1 MKTYTSVDK
10 QEASTTIQQMP
21 EVAPARIL
29 EIELGQV
36 LPAVSAFDEKTG
48 KRYQRAVV
56 LVRLH
61 TYPLGTVEFQF
72 SNDGVSAEICAER
85 IWNTLHEQ
93 ILEHLHQD
101 NLPLIEN
108 LDSRGLPIFKTPKC
122 VEAREQLFVDAPFVS
137 VIVPTHNRPDLLQR
151 CLPSLTTL
159 YYPNYEIIIVDN
171 APRDTATAD
180 FIQKNYSDTQ
190 QIRYLREDRAGPS
203 WARNCGIAAAQGE
216 ILAFTDD
223 DVEVDRYWLIELV
236 KNFDMQA
243 DVACVTGHVFPLE
256 LETAS
261 QFWYEEYGGSNWFE
275 EEKSDDFKWWF
286 TRHLFDMKENRPHI
300 PLYPYK
306 AGMFGCGASMAFTA
320 SVLREIGGFDPAL
333 GGTGPSRCAQDI
345 ALLFKVVLY
354 GHKLVYEPASLVY
367 HLNRREYTALYKQI
381 YNYGIGLTAYL
392 TKIMLENPELLPD
405 FVFQGIQALLHSL
418 RNRSPKDNKKLATY
432 PQELSEL
439 KLKGMIYGPLAY
451 IQSKYAAYMLRK
463 VPVLVQA
470 SSGRIS

>member
-1 MKTYTSVDK
+1 MKTHISTSEL
-10 QEASTTIQQMP
+10 EAPINAQQP
-21 EVAPARIL
+21 LKVVPARIL
-29 EIELGQV
+29 EIELEQMI
-36 LPAVSAFDEKTG
+36 PAVSAFDEKTG
-48 KRYQRAVV
+48 KRYQRAIV

-61 TYPLGTVEFQF
+61 TQPLGTVEMQF
-72 SNDGVSAEICAER
+72 DGDEVSADLCAQR
-85 IWNTLHEQ
+85 IWKTLREE
-93 ILEHLHQD
+93 ILEHLRQD
-101 NLPLIEN
+101 KLPPTEGFTT
-108 LDSRGLPIFKTPKC
+108 RGLPTPGVPKC
-122 VEAREQLFVDAPFVS
+122 IEAREQILAKAPFVS
-137 VIVPTHNRPDLLQR
+137 VIVPTHNRPDLLRR

-171 APRDTATAD
+171 APRDNATAD
-180 FIQKNYSDTQ
+180 FIQQNYSST

-203 WARNCGIAAAQGE
+203 WARNCGIAAARGE

-223 DVEVDRYWLIELV
+223 DVEVDRYWLIELI
-236 KNFDMQA
+236 KNFDTTA

-256 LETAS
+256 LETAA

-275 EEKSDDFKWWF
+275 EEKSDDFRWWF

-320 SVLREIGGFDPAL
+320 SVLREVGGFDPAL

-367 HLNRREYTALYKQI
+367 HMNRREYSALCKQI

-392 TKIMLENPELLPD
+392 TKIILENPELLPD
-405 FVFQGIQALLHSL
+405 FIVQGIQAAWYSF
-418 RNRSPKDNKKLATY
+418 RNQSSKSDKKSTAY
-432 PQELSEL
+432 PQELSAL

-451 IQSKYAAYMLRK
+451 IQSKYAAYRLRK
-463 VPVLVQA
+463 VTTLVEA
-470 SSGRIS
+470 SRGRMS

>member
-1 MKTYTSVDK
+1 
-10 QEASTTIQQMP
+10 MP
-21 EVAPARIL
+21 ADVSQTLQVVPARIL

-36 LPAVSAFDEKTG
+36 IPALSAFDEKTG
-48 KRYQRAVV
+48 KRYQRAII

-61 TYPLGTVEFQF
+61 TQPLGTVEFQF
-72 SNDGVSAEICAER
+72 NGDEVSAELCAQR
-85 IWNTLHEQ
+85 IWKTLREQ
-93 ILEHLHQD
+93 ILEHLRED
-101 NLPLIEN
+101 NLPLVEVLN
-108 LDSRGLPIFKTPKC
+108 TLGLPTPEAPKC
-122 VEAREQLFVDAPFVS
+122 IEARERVFANAPFVS

-171 APRDTATAD
+171 APRDNATAD
-180 FIQKNYSDTQ
+180 FIQQNYSN
-190 QIRYLREDRAGPS
+190 RVHYLREDRPGPS

-223 DVEVDRYWLIELV
+223 DVEVDRYWLIELI
-236 KNFDMQA
+236 KNFDTTK

-256 LETAS
+256 LETAA

-275 EEKSDDFKWWF
+275 EEKSDDFRWWF
-286 TRHLFDMKENRPHI
+286 TKHLFDMKENRPHI

-367 HLNRREYTALYKQI
+367 HMNRKEYSALCKQI

-392 TKIMLENPELLPD
+392 TKIVLENPELLSD
-405 FVFQGIQALLHSL
+405 FILQGIQAVWYSL
-418 RNRSPKDNKKLATY
+418 SNRSLKGHEKSVTY
-432 PQELSEL
+432 PQELSTL

-451 IQSKYAAYMLRK
+451 IQSKYAASTLRK
-463 VPVLVQA
+463 VIT
-470 SSGRIS
+470 R